1 VNISEIFGHGIDDHS
16 EIAWADRHVRRCRFK
31 NGRCNKSSTTDPIGI
46 CSVSDGLE
54 AASLCPVRFLEDG
67 RIFRDAARLAFG
79 EAACFAIFPEIRIL
93 QVPDPKKLGSMKK
106 IGKVD
111 FVLGKIDEST
121 VTDFCAVEVQAA
133 YFSGTETRSALKHF
147 MTKRNFGNL
156 DTFRRPDFRSSAQK
170 RLIPQLQLKVPVFRR
185 WGKKFFV
192 VVDSQFFRSLPD
204 FRSTSP
210 ANSELTWLVYPLARQ
225 GAVYKMQEVQPTYTE
240 WADVETSLREGRA
253 PDPGEIIAE
262 LQLKFAPKG
271 NVSANVFQCQPPK
284 TPPTSRRYAS
294 VPRSHCRSAHT

>member
-1 VNISEIFGHGIDDHS
+1 MNISEIFGYGVGDQT
-16 EIAWADRHVRRCRFK
+16 EAAWGDRIQRRCRFR
-31 NGRCNKSSTTDPIGI
+31 NGPCNKSSNTDPIGI
-46 CSVSDGLE
+46 CSVSNGVE

-67 RIFRDAARLAFG
+67 RIFHDAARIAFG
-79 EAACFAIFPEIRIL
+79 EFASFAIFPEIRIL
-93 QVPDPKKLGSMKK
+93 QVPDPKNSARMKK

-111 FVLGKIDEST
+111 FVLGRIESSL

-147 MTKRNFGNL
+147 IANRSFGTW

-192 VVDSQFFRSLPD
+192 VVDSQFFRSLPE
-204 FRSTSP
+204 FRTTTS
-210 ANSELTWLVYPLARQ
+210 ANSELTWLVYPFARRGESYQ
-225 GAVYKMQEVQPTYTE
+225 MQDASPAFTE

-253 PDPGEIIAE
+253 PDPSEIIGE
-262 LQLKFAPKG
+262 LQLKFSAKG
-271 NVSANVFQCQPPK
+271 RVVSEVYQC
-284 TPPTSRRYAS
+284 
-294 VPRSHCRSAHT
+294 

>member
-1 VNISEIFGHGIDDHS
+1 VNISEVFGHGIGDHT
-16 EIAWADRHVRRCRFK
+16 EVAWADRNEKRCRFRD
-31 NGRCNKSSTTDPIGI
+31 GPCNKSSNTDPIGI
-46 CSVSDGLE
+46 CSVSDGLA

-67 RIFRDAARLAFG
+67 RIFRDAACIAFG
-79 EAACFAIFPEIRIL
+79 ESTSFAIFPEIRIL
-93 QVPDPKKLGSMKK
+93 QVPDPKKYGVLKK

-111 FVLGKIDEST
+111 FVLGRIESGS

-147 MTKRNFGNL
+147 LENRSFGTLN
-156 DTFRRPDFRSSAQK
+156 TFRRPDFRSSAQK

-192 VVDSQFFRSLPD
+192 VVDSQFFRSLPE
-204 FRSTSP
+204 FRTTTP

-225 GAVYKMQEVQPTYTE
+225 GEVYQMQDVRPAFTE

-253 PDPGEIIAE
+253 PDPSEIIGE
-262 LQLKFAPKG
+262 LQLKFAAKG
-271 NVSANVFQCQPPK
+271 KASSKVFQC
-284 TPPTSRRYAS
+284 
-294 VPRSHCRSAHT
+294 

>member
-1 VNISEIFGHGIDDHS
+1 MNISEIFGHGISDHS
-16 EIAWADRHVRRCRFK
+16 EQAWADRKARLCRFRD
-31 NGRCNKSSTTDPIGI
+31 GPCNKSSNTDPIGI

-54 AASLCPVRFLEDG
+54 AASLCPVRFLEGG
-67 RIFRDAARLAFG
+67 RIFRDAARIAFG
-79 EAACFAIFPEIRIL
+79 IDASFAIFPEIRIL
-93 QVPDPKKLGSMKK
+93 QVPDPKKSGRMKK

-111 FVLGKIDEST
+111 FVLGKVDQGT

-133 YFSGTETRSALKHF
+133 YFSGTETRSALNHF
-147 MTKRNFGNL
+147 MANRNFGKL

-192 VVDSQFFRSLPD
+192 VVDSQFFRSLPE
-204 FRSTSP
+204 FRTTTP
-210 ANSELTWLVYPLARQ
+210 ANSELTWLVYPLARD
-225 GAVYKMQEVQPTYTE
+225 GDVYQMMNVQPAYTE

-253 PDPGEIIAE
+253 PDPSEILSE

-271 NVSANVFQCQPPK
+271 KVITKIFQ
-284 TPPTSRRYAS
+284 S
-294 VPRSHCRSAHT
+294 